1 MSMHAKDNTGA
12 LSAEG
17 LASLPGL
24 VAAYAHLRVAC
35 VEVEGR
41 RLWIKRYDV
50 ERMPFGKVL
59 HALVSPLLPVFLR
72 SSARA
77 GGQSGLERERRKMER
92 FRAAGFPGAD
102 ILSSGPSVLVLSDVG
117 ESAQKRLGELRSMDA
132 AAHDDL
138 LVRLAQGL
146 GEAHRAGL
154 CHGRPHPR
162 DMFLAQGRVGFL
174 DFEEEPEAVMS
185 LPMAQARDLW
195 LLFLQISSRAA
206 LPGAQMRAFSAWRAA
221 APAAVV
227 PALAQLVGFFHRWMA
242 PLRLLPESLLGK
254 DALYA
259 VQATSFLKSA
269 LDAAA
274 APASSL
280 QATGRERPRGQS

>member
-1 MSMHAKDNTGA
+1 MTGHANDMTGA
-12 LSAEG
+12 LSAED

-24 VAAYAHLRVAC
+24 LAANAHLRIVPLI
-35 VEVEGR
+35 VGGR
-41 RLWIKRYDV
+41 RVWVKRYDV

-59 HALVSPLLPVFLR
+59 HALASPLLPVFLR
-72 SSARA
+72 SSPRR
-77 GGQSGLERERRKMER
+77 QSGLERERRKMER
-92 FRAAGFPGAD
+92 FRSAGFPVCD
-102 ILSSGPSVLVLSDVG
+102 ILFADKAALVLSDAG

-132 AAHDDL
+132 ATHDDL
-138 LVRLAQGL
+138 LVKLAQAL

-162 DMFLAQGRVGFL
+162 DMFLRDDRVGFL
-174 DFEEEPEAVMS
+174 DFEEEPEAVMP

-195 LLFLQISSRAA
+195 LLFLQVSFRAA
-206 LPGAQMRAFSAWRAA
+206 LPGTQMRAFSAWRAA

-242 PLRLLPESLLGK
+242 PLRLLPENMLGK

-259 VQATSFLKSA
+259 VKATSFLKSA
-269 LDAAA
+269 LDAAP

>member
-1 MSMHAKDNTGA
+1 MTGHANDMTGA
-12 LSAEG
+12 LSAED

-24 VAAYAHLRVAC
+24 LAANAHLRIVPLI
-35 VEVEGR
+35 VGGR
-41 RLWIKRYDV
+41 RVWVKRYDV

-59 HALVSPLLPVFLR
+59 HALASPLLPVFLR
-72 SSARA
+72 SSPRR
-77 GGQSGLERERRKMER
+77 QSGLERERRKMER
-92 FRAAGFPGAD
+92 FRSAGFPVCD
-102 ILSSGPSVLVLSDVG
+102 ILFADKAALVLSDAG

-138 LVRLAQGL
+138 LVKLAQAL

-162 DMFLAQGRVGFL
+162 DMFLRDDRVGFL
-174 DFEEEPEAVMS
+174 DFEEEPEAVMP
-185 LPMAQARDLW
+185 LPMAQTRDLW
-195 LLFLQISSRAA
+195 LLFLQVSVRAA
-206 LPGAQMRAFSAWRAA
+206 LPGTQMRAFSAWRAA

-242 PLRLLPESLLGK
+242 PLRLLPENMLGK

-259 VQATSFLKSA
+259 VKATSFLKSA
-269 LDAAA
+269 LDAAP

>member
-1 MSMHAKDNTGA
+1 MTGHANDMTGA
-12 LSAEG
+12 LSAED

-24 VAAYAHLRVAC
+24 LAANAHLRIVPLI
-35 VEVEGR
+35 VGGR
-41 RLWIKRYDV
+41 RVWVKRYDV

-59 HALVSPLLPVFLR
+59 HALASPLLPVYLR
-72 SSARA
+72 SSLRR
-77 GGQSGLERERRKMER
+77 QSGLERERRKMDR
-92 FRAAGFPGAD
+92 FRAAGFPVAAILFAD
-102 ILSSGPSVLVLSDVG
+102 KAVLVLSDVG

-138 LVRLAQGL
+138 LVKLAQEL

-162 DMFLAQGRVGFL
+162 DMFLQDERVGFL
-174 DFEEEPEAVMS
+174 DFEEEPEAVMPLS
-185 LPMAQARDLW
+185 MAQARDLW
-195 LLFLQISSRAA
+195 LLFLQLSSRAA
-206 LPGAQMRAFSAWRAA
+206 LPGTRMRAFAAWRAA

-242 PLRLLPESLLGK
+242 PLRLLPENLLGK

-259 VQATSFLKSA
+259 VKATSFLKSA

>member
-1 MSMHAKDNTGA
+1 MTGHANDMTGA
-12 LSAEG
+12 LSAED
-17 LASLPGL
+17 LASLPDL
-24 VAAYAHLRVAC
+24 LAANARLRV
-35 VEVEGR
+35 VPLIVGDR
-41 RLWIKRYDV
+41 RVWVKRYDV

-72 SSARA
+72 SSSRAR
-77 GGQSGLERERRKMER
+77 GQSGLERERRKMER
-92 FRAAGFPGAD
+92 FRSAGFPVAD
-102 ILSSGPSVLVLSDVG
+102 ILFADKAVLVLSDAG
-117 ESAQKRLGELRSMDA
+117 EVAQKQLDDLRCVNA

-138 LVRLAQGL
+138 LVKLAQAL

-162 DMFLAQGRVGFL
+162 DMFLRGDRVGFL
-174 DFEEEPEAVMS
+174 DFEEEPEAVMP

-206 LPGAQMRAFSAWRAA
+206 LPGTQMRAFATWRAA

-227 PALAQLVGFFHRWMA
+227 PALAQLVGFFHRGMA
-242 PLRLLPESLLGK
+242 PLRLLSENLLGK

-259 VQATSFLKSA
+259 VKATSFLKSA
-269 LDAAA
+269 LDAAP